1 MRDIAIHILL
11 LISKVDPVD
20 LKGRATKLMRV
31 KWRHHFPFFGEFHVK
46 YAKANAKAQNHTGQP
61 HPLHNKGLSK
71 TCEAECHE
79 VVSQFIILLAILS
92 GLSGFIQHHICPAD
106 ELNAQIPTTQNLR
119 SQAKDV
125 ESITE
130 KNLGISLYLH
140 IFSITSVTFDFT
152 SLFNFTSHRSMTKGE
167 RWHRRS
173 PLSYLKTY
181 NIFRLF
187 E

>member
-1 MRDIAIHILL
+1 MEASFSTLSLGNSMVYL
-11 LISKVDPVD
+11 LI
-20 LKGRATKLMRV
+20 
-31 KWRHHFPFFGEFHVK
+31 K

-79 VVSQFIILLAILS
+79 VSQFIILLAILS

-106 ELNAQIPTTQNLR
+106 ELDAQIPTTQNLR

-130 KNLGISLYLH
+130 KKFGNL
-140 IFSITSVTFDFT
+140 
-152 SLFNFTSHRSMTKGE
+152 SLFAHIQYHF
-167 RWHRRS
+167 
-173 PLSYLKTY
+173 
-181 NIFRLF
+181 
-187 E
+187 